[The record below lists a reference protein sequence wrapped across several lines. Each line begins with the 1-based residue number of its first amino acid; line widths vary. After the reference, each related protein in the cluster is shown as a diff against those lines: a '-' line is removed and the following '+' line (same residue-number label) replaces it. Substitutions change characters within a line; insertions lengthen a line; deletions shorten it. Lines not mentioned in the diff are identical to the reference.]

1 MPVNYG
7 HHRSDRIA
15 EILSPLCGIRDEQ
28 IKKGVKPHD
37 HARDNVLRI
46 RAMQKLMA
54 ERKAAAAAEAAK
66 PSPRKYATVG
76 SRVAEQLSRP
86 STAEPRPV
94 TPREPRNFTCPKP
107 TGPAGRAFTAW
118 APPPLQNEGL
128 AADLPRRQKRNPPV
142 PLREPPPPKPE
153 PVDFVKRNAEMS
165 ALTPRKQ
172 RATPSSPGSPPGT
185 AEKSKYHGRV
195 PPYLLDRKLELARKA
210 AAAEAAKAPR
220 ESPEGTRVL
229 PEAERVE
236 TLAKVKAAQ
245 AKVNAELDKMPF
257 VVDTFGLKQKHE
269 ALTKQLAQ
277 LAAAEAAFTRSK
289 VIVADDAPAT
299 PTTSRVAA
307 VPAFHSAAEVL
318 AVDEDEAEP
327 EIEIV
332 PEPEAAEEEIVP
344 DIGDDSFTHD
354 IASATALAQEA
365 AALAEEVT
373 FQHDEE
379 QTPSE

>member
-128 AADLPRRQKRNPPV
+128 VTDLPRRQKRNPPV

-220 ESPEGTRVL
+220 ECPEGTRVL

-277 LAAAEAAFTRSK
+277 LAAAEAEYRSK
-289 VIVADDAPAT
+289 VT
-299 PTTSRVAA
+299 WPTTPPPPRPHHALQPSLLRC
-307 VPAFHSAAEVL
+307 AAEVL
-318 AVDEDEAEP
+318 AVDDDEAEP
-327 EIEIV
+327 DIDIV
-332 PEPEAAEEEIVP
+332 PEPEAAEDEIVP
-344 DIGDDSFTHD
+344 DTGDDSFTHD

-379 QTPSE
+379 QTSIE